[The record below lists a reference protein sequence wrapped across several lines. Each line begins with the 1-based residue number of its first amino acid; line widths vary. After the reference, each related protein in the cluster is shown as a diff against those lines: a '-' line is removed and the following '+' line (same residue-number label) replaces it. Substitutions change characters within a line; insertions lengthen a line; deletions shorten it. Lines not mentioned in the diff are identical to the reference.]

1 MKLWTEST
9 PYKKW
14 KLDLKSYRGKTKKAK
29 NPNNMCKSSNFCKGA
44 KDIPRRLMP
53 QIYNPKKFSKKIH
66 NKFKVDSKT
75 MKMSTKHLKPSQNE
89 INERIVEK
97 VVNHIKKNPTKSQ
110 NPIVVSKDNYV
121 VDGHHRWAAQKVIN
135 PHKKIKVLKMNAPI
149 HDALGI
155 AIATESK
162 RDSF

>member
-14 KLDLKSYRGKTKKAK
+14 KQDLKIYRGKTKK
-29 NPNNMCKSSNFCKGA
+29 NRSPDNMCRTKSFCEGS

-53 QIYNPKKFSKKIH
+53 QIYNPKRFSKKIH
-66 NKFKVDSKT
+66 NKFKVKSKT
-75 MKMSTKHLKPSQNE
+75 MKMPTKILKPSQNE
-89 INERIVEK
+89 INGRIVEK
-97 VVNHIKKNPTKSQ
+97 VVESMKKNPKKQ
-110 NPIVVSKDNYV
+110 HNPIVVSKDGYV
-121 VDGHHRWAAQKVIN
+121 VDGHHRWAAQKVMN

-149 HDALGI
+149 NDALGI
-155 AIATESK
+155 AIATETK

>member
-14 KLDLKSYRGKTKKAK
+14 KIDLKTYRAKTKKNK
-29 NPNNMCKSSNFCKGA
+29 NPHNLCTKKKFCEGS

-53 QIYNPKKFSKKIH
+53 QIYNPKQFSKKIH
-66 NKFKVDSKT
+66 NKFKVHSKT
-75 MKMSTKHLKPSQNE
+75 MKMPTKHLKPSQNE
-89 INERIVEK
+89 INGTIVEK
-97 VVNHIKKNPTKSQ
+97 VVKHMKKHPTKPQ
-110 NPIVVSKDNYV
+110 NPIVVSKDGYV
-121 VDGHHRWAAQKVIN
+121 VDGHHRWAAQKVLN

>member
-14 KLDLKSYRGKTKKAK
+14 KLDLKSYRGKTKTNKSK
-29 NPNNMCKSSNFCKGA
+29 NNMCKTTTLCKGA

-66 NKFKVDSKT
+66 NKFKVASKT

-89 INERIVEK
+89 INTQIVEK
-97 VVNHIKKNPTKSQ
+97 VVKHLKKHADKPQK
-110 NPIVVSKDNYV
+110 PIVVSKDGYV

-149 HDALGI
+149 NDALGI

>member
-14 KLDLKSYRGKTKKAK
+14 KLDLKSYRNKTKKSK
-29 NPNNMCKSSNFCKGA
+29 NPNNMCKTTALCKGA
-44 KDIPRRLMP
+44 KDIPRSLMP

-66 NKFKVDSKT
+66 KKFKVKSKT
-75 MKMSTKHLKPSQNE
+75 MKMPTKHLKASQNE
-89 INERIVEK
+89 INEKIVEK
-97 VVNHIKKNPTKSQ
+97 VVKHLKSNAQ
-110 NPIVVSKDNYV
+110 KPQKPIVVSKDGYV

-149 HDALGI
+149 NDALGI

>member
-14 KLDLKSYRGKTKKAK
+14 KIDLKSYKSKTKKNRSPDNLCK
-29 NPNNMCKSSNFCKGA
+29 NTSFCKGS

-53 QIYNPKKFSKKIH
+53 QIYNPKRFSKKIH

-75 MKMSTKHLKPSQNE
+75 MKMPTKHLKPSQNE
-89 INERIVEK
+89 INGKIVKK
-97 VVNHIKKNPTKSQ
+97 VVKSMKENPHRKQ
-110 NPIVVSKDNYV
+110 NPIVVSKDGYV

-149 HDALGI
+149 NDALGI
-155 AIATESK
+155 AIATETK